1 MNNRKLTTGF
11 YRPTESFRFIPE
23 HIAVCFEDDLTL
35 VAVLGSSHDDT
46 DHVLES
52 HQYAQLFAAA
62 PETLQ
67 KLSHALAHIAQLE
80 ADARLADA
88 AWTDNQSALKAQA
101 AEIAALKAQLNTCKH
116 ARVTI
121 HSKLA
126 TAATH
131 DMPAEYW
138 QKAECDDCGVWM
150 AIEDIPED
158 AEVSDE
164 N

>member
-11 YRPTESFRFIPE
+11 YHPTESYKSIPE

-35 VAVLGSSHDDT
+35 VAVIGASDDDT

-67 KLSHALAHIAQLE
+67 KLSHALARIAQLE
-80 ADARLADA
+80 ADARLADMA
-88 AWTDNQSALKAQA
+88 YLDNQAALRTQA

-116 ARVTI
+116 LHVNI
-121 HSKLA
+121 HSRLF
-126 TAATH
+126 AAETREE
-131 DMPAEYW
+131 PADYE
-138 QKAECDDCGVWM
+138 QSAQCQDCGKWL

-158 AEVSDE
+158 SEVSE
-164 N
+164 